1 MLETAF
7 TLLGVNT
14 TWLEIAA
21 VVLSLACV
29 VCNVYEI
36 HWGWPL
42 AIVSGFLYFWL
53 FYVNKLYGDA
63 WLQIFFA
70 VVAVWGWWQWLFG
83 KRRVDDGKAALSVA
97 ALQTNTVWMVIA
109 GWAASW
115 LILGIFLSS
124 VTDTDVP
131 WFDAFPTA
139 GSVIG
144 QVLLARKYIEN
155 WPVWVL
161 VNTVSVALFAYKG
174 LWLTA
179 LLYVIFFALA
189 IAGYLRW
196 KKMLLLDPV
205 QA

>member
-1 MLETAF
+1 MLETAI
-7 TLLGVNT
+7 TLWGANT
-14 TWLEIAA
+14 TWLELAA
-21 VVLSLACV
+21 VTLSLACV

-42 AIVSGFLYFWL
+42 AIVSGLLYFWL

-70 VVAVWGWWQWLFG
+70 VVAAWGWWQWLFG
-83 KRRVDDGKAALSVA
+83 KRRVDEGKAALAVA
-97 ALQTNTVWMVIA
+97 ALQADTVWMVIA

-115 LILGIFLSS
+115 LLLGLFLSRA
-124 VTDTDVP
+124 TDTDVP

-161 VNTVSVALFAYKG
+161 VNIVSVALFAYKG

-179 LLYVIFFALA
+179 LLFVIFGVLA
-189 IAGYLRW
+189 IVGYVRW
-196 KKMLLLDPV
+196 KKVLLSGAV